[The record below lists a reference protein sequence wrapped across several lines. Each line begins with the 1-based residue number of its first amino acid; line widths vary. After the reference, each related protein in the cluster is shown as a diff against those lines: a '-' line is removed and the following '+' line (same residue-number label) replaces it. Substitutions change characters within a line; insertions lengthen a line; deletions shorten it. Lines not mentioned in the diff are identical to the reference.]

1 MSISSTRAGRARRP
15 LRPLHRH
22 LRSPVSSVSSRSS
35 AVLAEPGLP
44 DADGAT
50 PVRAE
55 RVRTLLQR
63 VGGTLRERPWVL
75 TLGLCLLVLAA
86 GLQGSDTPAESYRVW
101 LFQHSGLVL
110 WDNQW
115 YGGHHVLGYSVIF
128 PPLAGLLGSAVV
140 GTLSCVTTTMF
151 LTRLIRREA
160 GDDHTLGLLWL
171 AAAVV
176 VDLVIGRLP
185 FALGLTGASLAML
198 EVTNG
203 RRVRVGLAAAVGS
216 LASPLAGLLLLL
228 VGVAWLRAR
237 PWRDVAPLGFA
248 GAGLVAAQ
256 VFPDGGV
263 FPFPWITLV
272 GVLGVVGVGLLVV
285 PSSSKVI
292 RTGLM
297 VYGAVAIVLFIV
309 PSPIGGCFSR
319 PASLLAGPV
328 AAVVLRKHLRS
339 LAIVA
344 LPLLIWEL
352 GPVTT
357 AVAQQ
362 ADSSANPAYY
372 AGLQHFLQSTTKA
385 GGARPGRLEV
395 PFTREHW
402 EARYL
407 APTTPLA
414 RGWERQLDLRYNAT
428 LYQPTLS
435 AGQYLAWLESRGV
448 RYVALPDAPLEEAS
462 ANEVTLLEQGQPY
475 LRPIYRDKHWRVWEV
490 KDYQGLASGA
500 QLTHLTVD
508 GFTLRFAA
516 AGNADVLVNY
526 SSYWVVTSGT
536 ACVTTTLDGQ
546 TRVRSLGAGDVT
558 VAARLSLPAMVGGST
573 SCSDLAHAPH
583 SPAAGD

>member
-1 MSISSTRAGRARRP
+1 MTASPLHAELQPAPVRSAPVDDTGLTAALGDAAGPDHGVDGAMPAAPARAR
-15 LRPLHRH
+15 
-22 LRSPVSSVSSRSS
+22 
-35 AVLAEPGLP
+35 AVLGR
-44 DADGAT
+44 GA
-50 PVRAE
+50 A
-55 RVRTLLQR
+55 L
-63 VGGTLRERPWVL
+63 LRERPWVL
-75 TLGLCLLVLAA
+75 TLALCLVVLAV
-86 GLQGSDTPAESYRVW
+86 GLRGSDTPAESYRVW
-101 LFQHSGLVL
+101 LFQHRGLVL

-128 PPLAGLLGSAVV
+128 PPLASLLGSAVV
-140 GTLSCVTTTMF
+140 GTLSCVFTTLF
-151 LTRLIRREA
+151 LTRLIQREA
-160 GDDHTLGLLWL
+160 DGDHTLGLLWL

-203 RRVRVGLAAAVGS
+203 RRVRVGLAAAAGS
-216 LASPLAGLLLLL
+216 LASPLVGLLLLL
-228 VGVAWLRAR
+228 VGVAWLRTR
-237 PWRDVAPLGFA
+237 PWREVAPLGFA
-248 GAGLVAAQ
+248 AAGLVAA
-256 VFPDGGV
+256 VMFPDGGV

-272 GVLGVVGVGLLVV
+272 GVLGVVAVGLVVV
-285 PSSSKVI
+285 PSSSKVL

-297 VYGAVAIVLFIV
+297 MYGAVAIVLFIV
-309 PSPIGGCFSR
+309 PSPVGGCFSR

-328 AAVVLRKHLRS
+328 AAIVLRKHLRS

-362 ADSSANPAYY
+362 ADSSANPTYY
-372 AGLQHFLQSTTKA
+372 AGLQHFLTSSS
-385 GGARPGRLEV
+385 ARPGRLEV

-407 APTTPLA
+407 APTMPLA
-414 RGWERQLDLRYNAT
+414 RGWERQLDLRYNAA
-428 LYQPTLS
+428 LYEPTLS
-435 AGQYLAWLESRGV
+435 AAQYLAWLESHGV

-462 ANEVTLLEQGQPY
+462 ANEVALLEAGQPY
-475 LRPIYRDKHWRVWEV
+475 LQPVYTDKHWRVWEV

-500 QLTHLTVD
+500 QLTHLGVD
-508 GFTLRFAA
+508 GFTLRFSA
-516 AGNADVLVNY
+516 AGNANVLINY
-526 SSYWVVTSGT
+526 SNYWVVTSGT

-558 VAARLSLPAMVGGST
+558 VAARWSIPAMVGGST

>member
-1 MSISSTRAGRARRP
+1 MTASSLHAERHRPASSPPALSSTGATAAFGDAAGPDHGVDGAMPAGPGRART
-15 LRPLHRH
+15 LLRH
-22 LRSPVSSVSSRSS
+22 LA
-35 AVLAEPGLP
+35 AVL
-44 DADGAT
+44 
-50 PVRAE
+50 R
-55 RVRTLLQR
+55 Q
-63 VGGTLRERPWVL
+63 RPWVL
-75 TLGLCLLVLAA
+75 TLVLCLVVLAV
-86 GLQGSDTPAESYRVW
+86 GLRGSDTPAESYRVW
-101 LFQHSGLVL
+101 LFQHRGLVL

-140 GTLSCVTTTMF
+140 GTLSCVFTTLF
-151 LTRLIRREA
+151 LTRLIRREVD
-160 GDDHTLGLLWL
+160 GDHTLGLLWL

-203 RRVRVGLAAAVGS
+203 RRARVGLAAAAGS
-216 LASPLAGLLLLL
+216 LASPLVGLLLLL

-237 PWRDVAPLGFA
+237 PWREVAPLGFA
-248 GAGLVAAQ
+248 VAGLVAAG

-272 GVLGVVGVGLLVV
+272 GVLGVVAVGLVVV
-285 PSSSKVI
+285 PSSSSVI
-292 RTGLM
+292 RTGLL

-309 PSPIGGCFSR
+309 PSPVGGNLGR

-328 AAVVLRKHLRS
+328 AAIVLRKHLRS

-344 LPLLIWEL
+344 LPLLVWEL

-372 AGLQHFLQSTTKA
+372 AGLQHFLTS
-385 GGARPGRLEV
+385 GSARPGRLEV

-414 RGWERQLDLRYNAT
+414 RGWERQLDLRYNAV

-435 AGQYLAWLESRGV
+435 AAQYLAWLEARGV

-462 ANEVTLLEQGQPY
+462 AGEVALLEASQPY
-475 LRPIYRDKHWRVWEV
+475 LQPVYTDKHWRVWEV

-500 QLTHLTVD
+500 QLTHLGVD
-508 GFTLRFAA
+508 GFTLRFSA
-516 AGNADVLVNY
+516 AGNADVLINY
-526 SSYWVVTSGT
+526 SNYWVVTSGT
-536 ACVTTTLDGQ
+536 ACVTTTLEGQ

-558 VAARLSLPAMVGGST
+558 VAARWSIPGMVGGST

>member
-1 MSISSTRAGRARRP
+1 MSISSLSAVRHRLSPSSSSASASVTSSSSASSSAAVTDGAIPDGAMPASPGGFRSALHRAGD
-15 LRPLHRH
+15 
-22 LRSPVSSVSSRSS
+22 V
-35 AVLAEPGLP
+35 
-44 DADGAT
+44 
-50 PVRAE
+50 VRK
-55 RVRTLLQR
+55 
-63 VGGTLRERPWVL
+63 RPWVL
-75 TLGLCLLVLAA
+75 TLVLCLVVLAI
-86 GLQGSDTPAESYRVW
+86 GVQGSDTPAESYRVW
-101 LFQHSGLVL
+101 LFQHRGYVL

-128 PPLAGLLGSAVV
+128 PPVAGLLGSAVV

-151 LTRLIRREA
+151 LTRLIRRVA
-160 GDDHTLGLLWL
+160 PGDHTLGLLWL
-171 AAAVV
+171 AVAVV
-176 VDLVIGRLP
+176 ADLVIGRLP
-185 FALGLTGASLAML
+185 FALGLTCISLAIL

-203 RRVRVGLAAAVGS
+203 RRVRVAIAAAAGS

-228 VGVAWLRAR
+228 VGVAWLRGR
-237 PWRDVAPLGFA
+237 PWREVAPIGFA
-248 GAGLVAAQ
+248 AAGLVAALI
-256 VFPDGGV
+256 FPDGGV
-263 FPFPWITLV
+263 FPFPWITLL

-297 VYGAVAIVLFIV
+297 VYGAAAVVLFVI
-309 PSPIGGCFSR
+309 PSPVGGSFSR

-328 AAVVLRKHLRS
+328 AAIVLRKHLRS

-344 LPLLIWEL
+344 LPLLIWEM

-362 ADSSANPAYY
+362 ADSSANPTYY
-372 AGLQHFLQSTTKA
+372 AGLQHFLQS
-385 GGARPGRLEV
+385 GNARPGRLEV

-414 RGWERQLDLRYNAT
+414 RGWERNLDLRYNAV

-435 AGQYLAWLESRGV
+435 TGQYLAWLESHGV
-448 RYVALPDAPLEEAS
+448 RYVALPDAPLEQAS

-475 LRPIYRDKHWRVWEV
+475 LQPVYRDKHWRVWEV

-500 QLTHLTVD
+500 QLTHLSVD
-508 GFTLRFAA
+508 GFTLHFSA

-558 VAARLSLPAMVGGST
+558 VAARWSIPAMVGGST